1 MVGSNVNR
9 LPGCEFPGA
18 VCGTGF
24 PSGPTIDIDTTGRL
38 DEPTLLPRASVTL
51 TLIGIVLPLVFGVVW
66 SNAAMLSFVLAT
78 PRILPPT
85 PSISAPEPPMPIRL
99 FEPETAPEMSPPAVW
114 PAAIVLGSVVVPP

>member
-24 PSGPTIDIDTTGRL
+24 PSGPITYIDTTSRL
-38 DEPTLLPRASVTL
+38 DELTLLPRASVTL
-51 TLIGIVLPLVFGVVW
+51 ILIGIVLPLVFGVVW
-66 SNAAMLSFVLAT
+66 SSAATLSFVLAT
-78 PRILPPT
+78 PTMLPPT
-85 PSISAPEPPMPIRL
+85 PSISAAEPPVPIRL

-114 PAAIVLGSVVVPP
+114 PATIVLVSVVVPP